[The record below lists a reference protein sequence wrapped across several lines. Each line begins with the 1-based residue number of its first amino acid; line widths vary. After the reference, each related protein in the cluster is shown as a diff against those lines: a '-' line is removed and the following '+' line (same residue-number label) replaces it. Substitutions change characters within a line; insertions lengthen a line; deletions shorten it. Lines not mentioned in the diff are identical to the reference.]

1 MELSTEPLYTKSQ
14 IWLLLNK
21 RVLGYLYV
29 ILVSLSKKAA
39 AEAAD
44 VFWNLLRH
52 IKLQLAR
59 QVNGRICL

>member
-14 IWLLLNK
+14 IWLLLNR
-21 RVLGYLYV
+21 RVLGYLYA

-44 VFWNLLRH
+44 VFWNLLWH

-59 QVNGRICL
+59 QVNGKICL